1 MKLVFFGTHHFAKTV
16 LEYLIQSTD
25 VDIEYVVTQP
35 DKPVGRKKILTPPPV
50 KLLAQIHNIPV
61 LQPKS
66 LKNYILP
73 TKESSLSVVSQYGKI
88 IPQSILDSFTLGM
101 INTHTSLLPKYRGAS
116 PIQSALI
123 AGEKSTGV
131 TIMKM
136 DVGMDTGPILQ
147 QESINILPTETY
159 LDLNNRLA
167 DITGPLLY
175 ETLQKYIESDIT
187 PQAQDETDATSCTL
201 LNRDDGKIDFV
212 HMTAERIF
220 NLYRG
225 LTPWPGIW
233 TIWNDKRLKLLSI
246 ALSDEVIDAGK
257 MIVVDNA
264 LYIGCSEKSIQ
275 VLELQLEGKQ
285 KMNAEVFIQG
295 YGRDL

>member
-1 MKLVFFGTHHFAKTV
+1 MKIIFFGTHDFAKTI
-16 LEYLIQSTD
+16 LEYLIVHTD
-25 VDIEYVVTQP
+25 FEIEYVITQP

-50 KLLAQIHNIPV
+50 KLFALKHNIPIY
-61 LQPKS
+61 QPNT
-66 LKNYILP
+66 LKGFDLP
-73 TKESSLSVVSQYGKI
+73 NFESKLAVVAQYGKI
-88 IPQSILDSFTLGM
+88 IPQSILDSFDLGM

-123 AGEKSTGV
+123 AGENSTGV

-147 QESINILPTETY
+147 QESIDILPTETY
-159 LDLNNRLA
+159 FELDNKLSNIA
-167 DITGPLLY
+167 GPLLNNA
-175 ETLQKYIESDIT
+175 LKKYIANEIT
-187 PQAQDETDATSCTL
+187 PQIQDETEATFCKL
-201 LNRDDGKIDFV
+201 LTRDDGRINFIE
-212 HMTAERIF
+212 MTAEQIF

-225 LTPWPGIW
+225 LTPWPGLW

-246 ALSDEVIDAGK
+246 ALSDNVIEAGK
-257 MIVVDNA
+257 FSIIDNA
-264 LYIGCSEKSIQ
+264 LYIGCSKKSIQ

-285 KMNAEVFIQG
+285 KMNAEVFIRG